1 MGKKVNKVNIFG
13 DVIIFSMQDCSKK
26 NFFKS
31 FLIMKSFLKKLHI
44 SLTKVYAVNINYI
57 VIFLKH
63 LAANI
68 PII

>member
-1 MGKKVNKVNIFG
+1 
-13 DVIIFSMQDCSKK
+13 
-26 NFFKS
+26 
-31 FLIMKSFLKKLHI
+31 MKIFLKKLHI